1 MELMLFDRN
10 IRHEFGA
17 HLIGVDEAGRGPLAG
32 PVVAAAVIFPPDIEN
47 LEEITDSKLLSPE
60 TRQRLE
66 VIIKEKA
73 LAYATAVIS
82 NDEIDRIN
90 ILQASLLAMQ
100 QAVEQIGVPA
110 HYILVDGNRVPL
122 WEHPSEALIKGD
134 QQSMSIAAASILA
147 KEARDRLMIEYD
159 KLYPEY
165 NFARHKGYATRGHID
180 AIAQYG
186 LCKLHRRS
194 FQARE
199 LLEKGIY
206 E

>member
-1 MELMLFDRN
+1 MQLMLFDRN

-47 LEEITDSKLLSPE
+47 LEEVTDSKLLTPQ

-66 VIIKEKA
+66 IMIKEKA
-73 LAYATAVIS
+73 LAWSTAVIS
-82 NDEIDRIN
+82 NEEIDRIN

-100 QAVEQIGVPA
+100 QAVEQISLPP
-110 HYILVDGNRVPL
+110 HYILVDGNRLPV

-134 QQSMSIAAASILA
+134 QQSLSVAAASILA
-147 KEARDRLMIEYD
+147 KEARDRIMIEYD

-165 NFARHKGYATRGHID
+165 AFARHKGYATRGHLD
-180 AIAQYG
+180 AIAQNG

-199 LLEKGIY
+199 LMAKGIY